1 MMALAI
7 AIVSLAQGGTRS
19 PYSQYGLGVLSDQS
33 QGFNRGMN
41 GVGLALRK
49 GNIVNTLNPASYSAI
64 DSLTF
69 LFDVGVSGQITNF
82 KEGSNSVNS
91 KNASFEY
98 AVGSFRLLR
107 NVGIGFGILPYSNI
121 GYDYTSS
128 SALGLQGGTVT
139 EAYSGSGGLHQI
151 FIGAGW
157 RVIPQLSVGVSA
169 GYLWGTYKKSVTSSN
184 GGNSIINSL
193 SKTYYANINSY
204 NLEVG
209 AQWQQ
214 RLSAKDD
221 VTLGATVGISHKL
234 GADAYC
240 SIENINAI
248 TSTRDTTIM
257 AATNPLSTPMSY
269 GLGAAWN
276 HKDKLLVEADVTLQ
290 KWSSLDFP
298 HYNDAIGTYAPT
310 SGLLKDRYK
319 VNAGMDY
326 VPEPMSMKYLKRVHY
341 KLGAGFS
348 TPYCR
353 INGIDGPKE
362 LSLSAGL
369 GLPLLNGWNSRG
381 NMKPTLN
388 ISAQWTH
395 ASATGLITENTFRIN
410 IGLTFN
416 ERWFAKWKI
425 D

>member
-1 MMALAI
+1 MAI
-7 AIVSLAQGGTRS
+7 AIAMASLAQGATRS

-49 GNIVNTLNPASYSAI
+49 GNIVNTLNPASFSAI

-69 LFDVGVSGQITNF
+69 LFDVGLSGQITHF
-82 KEGSNSVNS
+82 KEGSASVNS

-98 AVGSFRLLR
+98 AVGSFRLMR

-121 GYDYTSS
+121 GYDHSSTSLLDIAGNS
-128 SALGLQGGTVT
+128 VT
-139 EAYSGSGGLHQI
+139 ETYSGSGGLHQL
-151 FIGAGW
+151 FVGAGW
-157 RVIPQLSVGVSA
+157 RIVPQLSLGVNVG
-169 GYLWGTYKKSVTSSN
+169 YIWGTYSKSVISSN
-184 GGNSIINSL
+184 GNNSVINSL
-193 SKTYYANINSY
+193 AKTYSANINNYSV
-204 NLEVG
+204 EVG

-214 RLSAKDD
+214 KMTNQDNL
-221 VTLGATVGISHKL
+221 TLGATIGIGHKL
-234 GADAYC
+234 GADAKC
-240 SIENINAI
+240 SILNINSL
-248 TSTRDTTIM
+248 TSTCDTTVM
-257 AATNPLSTPMSY
+257 VASNPLATPMTY
-269 GLGAAWN
+269 GVGAAWN
-276 HKDKLLVEADVTLQ
+276 HSEKLIVETDVTLQ
-290 KWSSLDFP
+290 KWGSLDFP
-298 HYNDAIGTYAPT
+298 AYDEARGTYAPT

-326 VPEPMSMKYLKRVHY
+326 VPAPMSQKYFNRVHY
-341 KLGAGFS
+341 RMGAGFS

-353 INGIDGPKE
+353 INGSDGPKE

-369 GLPLLNGWNSRG
+369 GLPLQNGWNSRG
-381 NMKPTLN
+381 NMRPVLN

-395 ASATGLITENTFRIN
+395 ASAPGLITENTFRIN